1 MQRNTSTSNVK
12 LVEVEVRA
20 DSLEKELATKDHY
33 VKELEDII
41 VEKETRIIELEGE
54 ETKAKELEATLVSK
68 KKVEEELK
76 SIGFK
81 LEEEKSR
88 EVGRRRR
95 EMAGA
100 FTEMM

>member
-1 MQRNTSTSNVK
+1 MERKSKTCVIVQQEVKMQKTTSTSNVK
-12 LVEVEVRA
+12 LIEVEGRA
-20 DSLEKELATKDHY
+20 DSLEKELY
-33 VKELEDII
+33 
-41 VEKETRIIELEGE
+41 EKNLRVQE
-54 ETKAKELEATLVSK
+54 